1 MQEAEFSSQFYSAV
15 SPGSWDNYCEKLH
28 WPRKRRNAEQ
38 LNTCI
43 KTMKHEQ
50 WMHYPKP
57 SFITWNKLWWLI
69 FWIKRTSL
77 IYVFLLN
84 HFISYLS
91 FVLCLVFFS
100 QLPHF
105 HAYSL
110 DREWNEVRETQENNG
125 LCYTMSLHIPL
136 LCSMRK
142 YTL

>member
-1 MQEAEFSSQFYSAV
+1 MQEAEFSLQFYSAV
-15 SPGSWDNYCEKLH
+15 LPGSWDNYCEKLC

-50 WMHYPKP
+50 WMHYLKP
-57 SFITWNKLWWLI
+57 SFITWNKLWWSI
-69 FWIKRTSL
+69 SWIKRTHL
-77 IYVFLLN
+77 IYVLLLN

-105 HAYSL
+105 HAYPL
-110 DREWNEVRETQENNG
+110 DRKWNEVRETQENKG
-125 LCYTMSLHIPL
+125 LCYTMSLQISL
-136 LCSMRK
+136 LCSMIEH
-142 YTL
+142 TL